1 VRSIRRCKR
10 ETRTTRLPHAVRVK
24 CNCRDRV
31 RDEKKSNVPS
41 FTVDDARPVQ
51 HGAFDLARHTA
62 GKHSFCSTK
71 LGSSLSIATTLG
83 CTRPGERTRS
93 SDSALPRREFQVDC
107 PPATTRS
114 DEDSHSQCNAINFEL
129 HQLNHVLREKCDAEA
144 ERGLRK
150 LEALEKAIADLEH
163 ENACRCSNTICCSE
177 ATPNGTNATL
187 RCFKST
193 EPRPKGESRSIRPS
207 RRLWLPCDAAIQ
219 SYGVPRRMIYR
230 SRRTWRNT

>member
-1 VRSIRRCKR
+1 M
-10 ETRTTRLPHAVRVK
+10 
-24 CNCRDRV
+24 
-31 RDEKKSNVPS
+31 
-41 FTVDDARPVQ
+41 PVQ
-51 HGAFDLARHTA
+51 FSTVHSTWPGTQQASTHFAPQSWGQPCQLPQHLAAHGLASEHARVTALYHDVSSRLTALQQRHA
-62 GKHSFCSTK
+62 
-71 LGSSLSIATTLG
+71 
-83 CTRPGERTRS
+83 
-93 SDSALPRREFQVDC
+93 QM
-107 PPATTRS
+107 
-114 DEDSHSQCNAINFEL
+114 EDSHSQCNAINFEL

-219 SYGVPRRMIYR
+219 SYGAPRRMIYR